1 MAPDTLNTPVSLMD
15 VWLCVYQAPDSDVF
29 QGFIRVHMNLHKP
42 ISMAIAPPRAR
53 DVTAGCSVSDDVTA
67 ETEPFYLPANTS
79 KVIHIT
85 RSVYNVS
92 CMNMTSPVSKKEIDV
107 PHTVCYTVLCL
118 CRRLV
123 LSPKAFRSRTMRVSV
138 IIY

>member
-1 MAPDTLNTPVSLMD
+1 MAA
-15 VWLCVYQAPDSDVF
+15 WLYVCQAPDSDVF

-53 DVTAGCSVSDDVTA
+53 DVTAGRGASDDVTA

-85 RSVYNVS
+85 RSVY
-92 CMNMTSPVSKKEIDV
+92 DV
-107 PHTVCYTVLCL
+107 LTLAVYTL
-118 CRRLV
+118 
-123 LSPKAFRSRTMRVSV
+123 LSL
-138 IIY
+138 IHI

>member
-1 MAPDTLNTPVSLMD
+1 VVVSVRRMPALMD
-15 VWLCVYQAPDSDVF
+15 VRLCFHQAPDSDVF

-42 ISMAIAPPRAR
+42 ISMAIAPPRAH
-53 DVTAGCSVSDDVTA
+53 DVTASGRGVSDDVSA

-85 RSVYNVS
+85 RSVYNV
-92 CMNMTSPVSKKEIDV
+92 CCMTSRLRRRQMR
-107 PHTVCYTVLCL
+107 HTLYAILFYAFFGDL
-118 CRRLV
+118 PL
-123 LSPKAFRSRTMRVSV
+123 KAFRFPAVRVSM